1 MDLVFD
7 DEPYQVK
14 GRYLGPDDITLPF
27 QPEYPTLGVGFCLTL
42 GFALIAF
49 TAGANPAWGAA
60 LGIALTGWVMK
71 RVDADRPVLK
81 VLTAE
86 FREAT
91 RGHHPAAT
99 PTTVRIRS
107 GAVRATTRRGNTR

>member
-7 DEPYQVK
+7 DEPYQVN

-27 QPEYPTLGVGFCLTL
+27 QPEYPTLGVGFVLTL
-42 GFALIAF
+42 GFALVFF
-49 TAGANPAWGAA
+49 TVGINPAFGAA
-60 LGIALTGWVMK
+60 LGIVLTGWVMK

-81 VLTAE
+81 VLSAE
-86 FREAT
+86 LREAT

-99 PTTVRIRS
+99 PTTIRIRT
-107 GAVRATTRRGNTR
+107 GAVRAVTRETTR

>member
-27 QPEYPTLGVGFCLTL
+27 QPEFPTLAVGFVLTI

-49 TAGANPAWGAA
+49 TVGINPSFGAA
-60 LGIALTGWVMK
+60 LGIVLTGWVMK

-81 VLTAE
+81 SLTAE
-86 FREAT
+86 LREAT
-91 RGHHPAAT
+91 RGHHPAAAPST
-99 PTTVRIRS
+99 IRIRT
-107 GAVRATTRRGNTR
+107 GAVRATTRETTR